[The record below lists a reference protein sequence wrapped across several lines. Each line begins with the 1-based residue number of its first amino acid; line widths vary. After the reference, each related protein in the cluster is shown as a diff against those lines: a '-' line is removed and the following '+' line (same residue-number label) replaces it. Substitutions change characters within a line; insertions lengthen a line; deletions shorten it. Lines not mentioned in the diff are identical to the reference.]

1 MFRYYLRLAL
11 LSYKRNPIL
20 SSLMVLAIA
29 MGIGACMTT
38 ITVNYIMSSD
48 PIPQKSE
55 QLFYV
60 QLDSWDPNSPAREP
74 NDPPDQVTWTDAT
87 NLMKAKQAF
96 RQSAMARSGGVVEP
110 ENGDSKPFMTD
121 IRLAYSD
128 FFAMF
133 DVPFQYG
140 SGWDSQSDDNRD
152 MVVVISRA
160 MNDQLF
166 GGENSVGKTVRLA
179 GHNFRVVGV
188 LKEWRLVP
196 RFYDVTTGAF
206 DNTEDFY
213 MPMPLKESLE
223 LTSNGNVNCW
233 KRPAEDGFL
242 GFLYSECVNF
252 QMWVELRDDAEKQA
266 YMAFLN
272 SYADEQRALGRFER
286 PNNNRLS
293 NVMEW
298 MAYNNVVADDAEIM
312 LWLSLMF
319 LLVCLL
325 NTIGLLLAKFSGK
338 AGEISLRRA
347 VGASRRD
354 VFMQHLVETGLIGV
368 IGGIAGLGLAML
380 GLSGIGVLYGD
391 LANDLTS
398 MDPKLVAIALGLA
411 LVSSILAGLYPT
423 WRSTRVAPASQ
434 LKSQ

>member
-133 DVPFQYG
+133 NVPFQYG

>member
-110 ENGDSKPFMTD
+110 KNGDSKPFMTD

>member
-110 ENGDSKPFMTD
+110 KNGDSKPFMTD

-179 GHNFRVVGV
+179 GHNFLVVGV

>member
-133 DVPFQYG
+133 NVPFQYG

-411 LVSSILAGLYPT
+411 LVSSILVTFTPPGAVPVWHL
-423 WRSTRVAPASQ
+423 PAN
-434 LKSQ
+434 